1 MGRKKRKKKSVKRV
15 TKKKENLLISIIK
28 HILFFLKDSIIFI
41 ADLIWKLL
49 CWLASFTKDTIHPQI
64 KEQVQR
70 QVKKS
75 KKPKDLPKIK
85 YFIELR
91 DFEGSLDSFE
101 QWLYSSKSTIG
112 IILGAR
118 GTGKSALGMRVLENW
133 AGRGAKVC
141 AMGFNEETI
150 PSWIKVI
157 DDMEK
162 APNRSIVLV
171 DESGISFSSRE
182 AMSDANKLLS
192 ELLLVAR
199 HKDISIIFI
208 AQNSANLEINSI
220 RQADYLLLKRPSLLQ
235 KDFERGKIKNIYSE
249 VENDFKE
256 LRADRGLVYIYSDRF
271 RGFASNTLPT
281 FWSEKASKAFEKK

>member
-1 MGRKKRKKKSVKRV
+1 MANRKRKKRGNAKRR
-15 TKKKENLLISIIK
+15 TISKKENLALSALK
-28 HILFFLKDSIIFI
+28 HILFFLKDTVVLI
-41 ADLIWKLL
+41 AKLIWKIL
-49 CWLASFTKDTIHPQI
+49 CWLASFTKNTVAPQV
-64 KEQVQR
+64 EE

-75 KKPKDLPKIK
+75 KRPKNLPKIS
-85 YFIELR
+85 YFTELR

-101 QWLYSSKSTIG
+101 EWLYSSKSTIG

-118 GTGKSALGMRVLENW
+118 GTGKSALGMRILENW

-157 DDMEK
+157 ENMER
-162 APNRSIVLV
+162 APNSSVVLV

-182 AMSDANKLLS
+182 TMSDANKLLS

-208 AQNSANLEINSI
+208 AQNSANIEINSI

-249 VENDFKE
+249 VEKDFKE
-256 LRADRGLVYIYSDRF
+256 LRVDKGLVYIYSDRF
-271 RGFASNTLPT
+271 RGFASNNLPT
-281 FWSEKASKAFEKK
+281 FWSQKASKAFEKK